1 MVPSR
6 PGPLA
11 AALSSVV
18 LLAISSCHV
27 PSFPGPQIQN
37 PPQTF
42 LLTPDSHQQRRM
54 FPERDATVHVAWIST
69 AAGPYSGIYIN
80 GHSGALGLEEALTA
94 WDAARAAPERP
105 EVSFTEVQPL
115 TIDGREAWGWEERMQ
130 TQARGLE
137 WVRYRAV
144 VAYDTVSYAI
154 DFYAGD
160 PLIKSA
166 APDTLRTVISSFAV
180 GRTTLNLPLIAILG
194 GVVLLVGSLI
204 HSRQKERET
213 RLRSINL
220 VTIKKTEEEEQ
231 NEEEQPAAGES
242 AQPTLGQAPPA
253 TSTPPDSGTHRP
265 HPPSE

>member
-6 PGPLA
+6 TGPLA
-11 AALSSVV
+11 VALSSVA
-18 LLAISSCHV
+18 LLAMSSCHV

-42 LLTPDSHQQRRM
+42 LLTPDSYQQRRM
-54 FPERDATVHVAWIST
+54 FPERDATMHVAWIST
-69 AAGPYSGIYIN
+69 SAGPYSGIYIN
-80 GHSGALGLEEALTA
+80 GHTGALALEEALTA
-94 WDAARAAPERP
+94 WDAARAAPEHP
-105 EVSFTEVQPL
+105 EVSFSEVQPL

-166 APDTLRTVISSFAV
+166 APDTLRTVVSSFAV
-180 GRTTLNLPLIAILG
+180 GRTTLNLPLIAVLG
-194 GVVLLVGSLI
+194 GVILLVGNLL
-204 HSRQKERET
+204 HTRRKERET

-220 VTIKKTEEEEQ
+220 VTIKKTEEEEK
-231 NEEEQPAAGES
+231 AAGAES
-242 AQPTLGQAPPA
+242 AEPALGQAPPA